1 MTENTLTA
9 KVVGF
14 ESLRAKMLRIIKS
27 SGEATLL
34 KANQKNADEFAALV
48 RSAVP
53 QDPHPLHGH
62 IVDTLHQARV
72 GAVGVEVS
80 IGDAD
85 HKYPLHLEAGHKFPN
100 GTLAPPRPYWL
111 PSKRVVKK
119 RSHAR
124 IIRAERAAIKAAA
137 AS

>member
-53 QDPHPLHGH
+53 QDPHPLFQAFIGAS
-62 IVDTLHQARV
+62 LRARV
-72 GAVGVEVS
+72 G
-80 IGDAD
+80 D
-85 HKYPLHLEAGHKFPN
+85 H
-100 GTLAPPRPYWL
+100 RP
-111 PSKRVVKK
+111 V
-119 RSHAR
+119 
-124 IIRAERAAIKAAA
+124 RAEMPLGADRPA
-137 AS
+137 